1 VVINAY
7 GSEGIYAYAFD
18 NPNRASSSISATI
31 DEGSRNSTLTS
42 LAGV

>member
-1 VVINAY
+1 MLMEAKE
-7 GSEGIYAYAFD
+7 SMLTPFD